1 MKLQAKILSGFL
13 ILAAMLACAGMLSI
27 NELRSIGSSV
37 NRLLNDNYR
46 SVNAAKT
53 MLEALEMENSGVLLA
68 LSGKWQRGHDSISA
82 GDRMFQQAF
91 ETARNNLTVPG
102 EGECVGAIASAYGEY
117 KRLWT
122 RALEE
127 RGGEP
132 PLDRYFDRF
141 HEPYTAARASVD
153 VLMKLN
159 EESLYVTA
167 SGLHGRA
174 GRAIMP
180 GIVAIVS
187 SLVFVL
193 IFNSFINHY
202 VIRPI
207 VALTREVRSST
218 RSGSPLTMKIESRD
232 ELRDLAAAVRDLSI
246 GRPNR
251 P

>member
-27 NELRSIGSSV
+27 HELRSIGSSV

-68 LSGKWQRGHDSISA
+68 LSGKWQQGHESIAA

-91 ETARNNLTVPG
+91 EAARNNLTVPG
-102 EGECVGAIASAYGEY
+102 EGECVAAIASAYGEY

-122 RALEE
+122 RTLEE

-132 PLDRYFDRF
+132 PLDRYFRDF
-141 HEPYTAARASVD
+141 HDKLAAARRSVD
-153 VLMKLN
+153 ALMKLN

-167 SGLHGRA
+167 SSLHSRA
-174 GRAIMP
+174 NRAIMP
-180 GIVAIVS
+180 GIVAIIS

-193 IFNSFINHY
+193 IFNYFINYY

-207 VALTREVRSST
+207 IGLTREVR
-218 RSGSPLTMKIESRD
+218 GSIQSRAPLNMEIESRD
-232 ELRDLAAAVRDLSI
+232 ELRDLAAAIKDLSI
-246 GRPNR
+246 GRRNTL
-251 P
+251 

>member
-27 NELRSIGSSV
+27 HELRSIGSSV

-68 LSGKWQRGHDSISA
+68 LSGKWQQGHASISA

-102 EGECVGAIASAYGEY
+102 EGDSVGAIASAYAEY
-117 KRLWT
+117 RRLWT
-122 RALEE
+122 QALEE
-127 RGGEP
+127 RGGDP

-141 HEPYTAARASVD
+141 HEQYTAARTSVD
-153 VLMKLN
+153 ALMKLN
-159 EESLYVTA
+159 EESLYLTA
-167 SGLHGRA
+167 SSLHSRA
-174 GRAIMP
+174 NRAIMP

-193 IFNSFINHY
+193 IFNSFINYY

-207 VALTREVRSST
+207 VSLTREIRGST
-218 RSGSPLTMKIESRD
+218 RSGAPLTLKIESRD

-246 GRPNR
+246 GRPAR
-251 P
+251 S